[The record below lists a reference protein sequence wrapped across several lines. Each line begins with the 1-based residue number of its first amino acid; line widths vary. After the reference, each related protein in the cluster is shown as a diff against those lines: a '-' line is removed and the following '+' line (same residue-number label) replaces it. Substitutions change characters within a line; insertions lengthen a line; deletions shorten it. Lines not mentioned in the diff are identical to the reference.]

1 MRPNE
6 QKQAPTEK
14 NLMPIR
20 YGLQFHAQQAW
31 MFSTSYIASYL
42 NAHATQYAKDGE
54 PDNDAASKVTGD
66 AKTFDVPAM
75 MAAGR
80 LDWLMRE
87 TRPSLSG
94 RLSERDVGALL
105 DCYQGQI
112 LSPDNFN
119 CIASDL
125 CDHFGIELDQY
136 ETSRIS
142 RLVETL
148 LDLTA
153 IQRVTLAD
161 ALEQTWYR
169 GMKQE
174 NTSPKEFL
182 ATLGID
188 LT

>member
-1 MRPNE
+1 MQPN
-6 QKQAPTEK
+6 KQNTAPTEK
-14 NLMPIR
+14 NLMAIGHNLP
-20 YGLQFHAQQAW
+20 FHAEQAW
-31 MFSTSYIASYL
+31 IFSASYIASYL
-42 NAHATQYAKDGE
+42 NEHAIQYAEDDE
-54 PDNDAASKVTGD
+54 CDDEETSNETGG
-66 AKTFDVPAM
+66 AGPSDVAAM
-75 MAAGR
+75 MAAAR
-80 LDWLMRE
+80 LDWLLRK

-94 RLSERDVGALL
+94 RLSERDIGALL

-136 ETSRIS
+136 GTSRIS

-148 LDLTA
+148 LRLTA
-153 IQRVTLAD
+153 IERVTLAD